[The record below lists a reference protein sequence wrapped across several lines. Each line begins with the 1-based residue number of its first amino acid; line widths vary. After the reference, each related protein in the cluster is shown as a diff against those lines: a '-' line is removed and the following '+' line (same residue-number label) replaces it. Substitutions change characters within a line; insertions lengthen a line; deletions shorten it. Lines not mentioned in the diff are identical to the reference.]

1 MQLFYVPDKAHDDE
15 FSLSEDESFHCVRV
29 LRMKEGDK
37 IHLTD
42 GKGNLYEGILTI
54 ADTKCCRCRVV
65 RCVENYGRRNFSIHM
80 AIAPTKNSDRLEW
93 FLEKATEI
101 GVDTITLILC
111 EHSERKIVKQER
123 LEKVITAAMKQ
134 SLKTYRPI
142 LHPLTPFS
150 DFVVN
155 CFAEV
160 KTIAVCEGERK
171 TLSELSLKNKETLL
185 MIGPEGDFSPEEIRL
200 AVKQGFIP
208 VSLGEARLRTETA
221 GVVGCHSIHLLNAI

>member
-1 MQLFYVPDKAHDDE
+1 MQLFYVPNPALSGE
-15 FSLSEDESFHCVRV
+15 ISLSEEESFHCVRV
-29 LRMKEGDK
+29 LRMKKGDK

-42 GKGNLYEGILTI
+42 GKGSLCEGILTLV
-54 ADTKCCRCRVV
+54 DPKHCCCRVV
-65 RCVENYGRRNFSIHM
+65 HCVENYGRRNFSIHI

-101 GVDTITLILC
+101 GVDTVTPILC
-111 EHSERKIVKQER
+111 EHSERKIIKQER

-142 LHPLTPFS
+142 LNPLTPFS
-150 DFVVN
+150 DFVAT
-155 CFAEV
+155 CSAEL

-171 TLSELSLKNKETLL
+171 TLPALSPQNKEIVLT
-185 MIGPEGDFSPEEIRL
+185 IGPEGDFSSEETGL
-200 AVKQGFIP
+200 AVDQGFIP

-221 GVVGCHSIHLLNAI
+221 GVVACHSIHLLNAL